1 MNKIIYLFAII
12 ATMVMIASCE
22 KEDFQDNNIEEQF
35 STSVP
40 GSWEVKAYLNDSIIY
55 DTFNIFTSGISGD
68 SIVINDTIVNF
79 WNFQVKASVDAKSN
93 TFQTK
98 LSTNELVNDFA
109 IGVKIPVGKI
119 IDSDSIYMEMQ
130 FEDDITPFG
139 NTYQIKGH
147 RIK

>member
-1 MNKIIYLFAII
+1 VRLIK
-12 ATMVMIASCE
+12 S
-22 KEDFQDNNIEEQF
+22 
-35 STSVP
+35 
-40 GSWEVKAYLNDSIIY
+40 
-55 DTFNIFTSGISGD
+55 
-68 SIVINDTIVNF
+68 
-79 WNFQVKASVDAKSN
+79 FQVKASVDGKSN

-147 RIK
+147 RVK

>member
-68 SIVINDTIVNF
+68 SIVINDTIVNI
-79 WNFQVKASVDAKSN
+79 
-93 TFQTK
+93 
-98 LSTNELVNDFA
+98 LE
-109 IGVKIPVGKI
+109 
-119 IDSDSIYMEMQ
+119 
-130 FEDDITPFG
+130 
-139 NTYQIKGH
+139 
-147 RIK
+147 